1 MAIVGADI
9 FGIGLSGLNVAQ
21 NALSVTSN
29 NISNASTPGYNVEYL
44 TQANRQPQNAGF
56 GYLGQGVDA
65 TNVLRTYSK
74 FLSTQVQSAQ
84 ANSSFYS
91 SQLQQLNQINNTIAN
106 SSQSPNPAIQ
116 SFFGALQ
123 TLSQQPASLPIR
135 QNVLSMAQA
144 LATSMT
150 SMNSQLVQMQQ
161 GINGQI
167 DTTVQ
172 SINALGQQIADLNQ
186 KIGAATGGN
195 ASAPQAQPNGLLD
208 ARDQAVLQLNKLVG
222 ATVSIA
228 SDGTYTVNIGS
239 GQTLVIGGTVNQLT
253 TQADPNNNTN
263 RQVGFVNPAGGS
275 PIILPNSV
283 LGSGQLGGL
292 LNFRDGALLQTQN
305 QLGTLA
311 INFSAAMNYQNSLGL
326 DYNAQP
332 GGPIF
337 QDLSSYAA
345 KPQFAAGQFQVL
357 MGDPKALA
365 TASNLVPTGT
375 AGGTSGVTMTG
386 VWSSLP
392 GTYAGSINGSP
403 PALPFPTNATHP
415 SNGLTN
421 MTVTASGVAP
431 VTMTATIT
439 GPNGGGPYNVVANT
453 GQPNSYKLQTTAVPP
468 VDVGIGF
475 QLSGTPDLGQSFTV
489 GPATVGAPNLK
500 ASGDNSNLLQ
510 LTAQQN
516 INLVNNQSYQVYYTS
531 MVASVGNQG
540 FAVGQMN
547 AGAQKTLEQAT
558 TNNSNYSGVNL
569 DQEAANLI
577 KYQQSYQA
585 CSKVIQIAQST
596 FSSILNIM

>member
-9 FGIGLSGLNVAQ
+9 FSIGLSGLNVAQ

-29 NISNASTPGYNVEYL
+29 NISNSATPGYNVQYL
-44 TQANRQPQNAGF
+44 TQAGRTPQNAGF

-65 TNVLRTYSK
+65 TNVLRTYSQY
-74 FLSTQVQSAQ
+74 LSTQVQGAQ
-84 ANSSFYS
+84 ANSSYYS
-91 SQLQQLNQINNTIAN
+91 SQLQQLNQINNAIAN
-106 SSQSPNPAIQ
+106 STQSPNPAIQ
-116 SFFGALQ
+116 SFFGAMQ

-161 GINGQI
+161 GVNGQI

-172 SINALGQQIADLNQ
+172 SINTLAKQIADLNQ
-186 KIGAATGGN
+186 KIGSATGGN
-195 ASAPQAQPNGLLD
+195 PNAPQAQPNTLLD
-208 ARDQAVLQLNKLVG
+208 ARDQAVLELNKLVG
-222 ATVSIA
+222 ATVA
-228 SDGTYTVNIGS
+228 TATDGSYIVSIGS
-239 GQTLVIGGTVNQLT
+239 GQTIVAGNLVNQLT
-253 TQADPNNNTN
+253 TQSDPNNPSN
-263 RQVGFVNPAGGS
+263 RQVGFVNPNGGS
-275 PIILPNSV
+275 PIILPNNV

-292 LNFRDGALLQTQN
+292 LNFRDGTLLQTQN

-332 GGPIF
+332 GTAIF
-337 QDLSSYAA
+337 NDLSSFATN
-345 KPQFAAGQFQVL
+345 PQYAAGQFQVL
-357 MGDPKALA
+357 MGDPKLLA
-365 TASNLVPTGT
+365 TTSNMVPTGT
-375 AGGTSGVTMTG
+375 AGGTSGVKMTG
-386 VWSSLP
+386 VWSTLP
-392 GTYAGSINGSP
+392 GTYAGNINANP
-403 PALPFPTNATHP
+403 PVFPATTAHP
-415 SNGLTN
+415 SSGLTS
-421 MTVTASGVAP
+421 MTVTASATAP
-431 VTMTATIT
+431 VTMTATIVGT
-439 GPNGGGPYNVVANT
+439 NGGGPYNVVPNPA
-453 GQPNSYKLQTTAVPP
+453 QPNGYKLQTTAVPP

-475 QLSGTPDLGQSFTV
+475 QLSGSPDLNQTFTV
-489 GPATVGAPNLK
+489 GPAVAGSANLK

-516 INLVNNQSYQVYYTS
+516 IGLVNNQSYQVYYSS
-531 MVASVGNQG
+531 MVASAGNQG
-540 FAVGQMN
+540 YAVGQMN
-547 AGAQKTLEQAT
+547 SSAQTTLDQAT
-558 TNNSNYSGVNL
+558 RNNSNYSGVNL